1 MIYLTLFIE
10 FFKVGLFSFG
20 GGFGMIPLIQDA
32 VIHHNWMSEDAF
44 YNFIGV
50 CESTPGPIAVNMAT
64 YVGSTQA
71 GLPGGI
77 VATLGVITPSFF
89 IIILI
94 AAVIKNLTKNTYV
107 QGFLYGIKPVILA
120 LILATGINM
129 LLKSTGYVS
138 LSEYDVNIPAIIILC
153 LLAGIYFF
161 IRRKWKQVK
170 SGGEG
175 WPYWIYDQ
183 DLFSDQPSDG
193 SAVCVFIRLYV
204 KDWTEMEQLTIF
216 WVPPKD
222 GAGPASI
229 QQIARGMYTGTRR
242 KS

>member
-32 VIHHNWMSEDAF
+32 VIRHNWMSEDAF

-89 IIILI
+89 IILLI
-94 AAVIKNLTKNTYV
+94 AAVLKNLTKNTYV

-138 LSEYDVNIPAIIILC
+138 SVSY
-153 LLAGIYFF
+153 
-161 IRRKWKQVK
+161 
-170 SGGEG
+170 
-175 WPYWIYDQ
+175 
-183 DLFSDQPSDG
+183 
-193 SAVCVFIRLYV
+193 
-204 KDWTEMEQLTIF
+204 THLTL
-216 WVPPKD
+216 P
-222 GAGPASI
+222 
-229 QQIARGMYTGTRR
+229 TT
-242 KS
+242 

>member
-32 VIHHNWMSEDAF
+32 VIRHNWMSEDAF

-89 IIILI
+89 IILLI

-120 LILATGINM
+120 LILATGISM
-129 LLKSTGYVS
+129 MKTLDRKKIPVLVFVVTFIIMVIGELLSKS
-138 LSEYDVNIPAIIILC
+138 VNAILLI
-153 LLAGIYFF
+153 LAGGIIGIFCTSF
-161 IRRKWKQVK
+161 KRIRKEDADK
-170 SGGEG
+170 
-175 WPYWIYDQ
+175 
-183 DLFSDQPSDG
+183 
-193 SAVCVFIRLYV
+193 
-204 KDWTEMEQLTIF
+204 
-216 WVPPKD
+216 
-222 GAGPASI
+222 
-229 QQIARGMYTGTRR
+229 
-242 KS
+242 

>member
-1 MIYLTLFIE
+1 
-10 FFKVGLFSFG
+10 
-20 GGFGMIPLIQDA
+20 MIPLIQDA
-32 VIHHNWMSEDAF
+32 VIRHNWMSEDAF

-89 IIILI
+89 IILLI

-161 IRRKWKQVK
+161 IRCKWKQK
-170 SGGEG
+170 LSA
-175 WPYWIYDQ
+175 IS
-183 DLFSDQPSDG
+183 LILL
-193 SAVCVFIRLYV
+193 SAVLGIVISV
-204 KDWTEMEQLTIF
+204 ITEHI
-216 WVPPKD
+216 K
-222 GAGPASI
+222 
-229 QQIARGMYTGTRR
+229 
-242 KS
+242 

>member
-32 VIHHNWMSEDAF
+32 VIRHNWMSEDAF

-89 IIILI
+89 IILLI
-94 AAVIKNLTKNTYV
+94 ATVIKNLTKNTYV

-161 IRRKWKQVK
+161 IRRKWKQK
-170 SGGEG
+170 LSA
-175 WPYWIYDQ
+175 IS
-183 DLFSDQPSDG
+183 LILL
-193 SAVCVFIRLYV
+193 SAVLGIVVSVIAEHIR
-204 KDWTEMEQLTIF
+204 
-216 WVPPKD
+216 
-222 GAGPASI
+222 
-229 QQIARGMYTGTRR
+229 
-242 KS
+242 

>member
-1 MIYLTLFIE
+1 MLPPLAL
-10 FFKVGLFSFG
+10 GLWHNFG
-20 GGFGMIPLIQDA
+20 SVDNYENMKQMCFTAFDHGITHFDLANNYGP
-32 VIHHNWMSEDAF
+32 DAF

-71 GLPGGI
+71 GLSGGI

-89 IIILI
+89 IILLI
-94 AAVIKNLTKNTYV
+94 AAVLKNLTKNTYV

-161 IRRKWKQVK
+161 IRRKWKQK
-170 SGGEG
+170 LSA
-175 WPYWIYDQ
+175 IS
-183 DLFSDQPSDG
+183 LILL
-193 SAVCVFIRLYV
+193 SAVLGIVVSVIAEHIR
-204 KDWTEMEQLTIF
+204 
-216 WVPPKD
+216 
-222 GAGPASI
+222 
-229 QQIARGMYTGTRR
+229 
-242 KS
+242 

>member
-32 VIHHNWMSEDAF
+32 VIRHNWMSEDAF

-89 IIILI
+89 IILLI

-138 LSEYDVNIPAIIILC
+138 LSEYDVNIPAIIILF
-153 LLAGIYFF
+153 LHPAQMEAEAVSDLSDPAFRGSGNRGIRDCRTHQIKSHLIQCKVSGDFIFF
-161 IRRKWKQVK
+161 IG
-170 SGGEG
+170 SHNY
-175 WPYWIYDQ
+175 PFI
-183 DLFSDQPSDG
+183 SDC
-193 SAVCVFIRLYV
+193 SAFYFR
-204 KDWTEMEQLTIF
+204 
-216 WVPPKD
+216 
-222 GAGPASI
+222 
-229 QQIARGMYTGTRR
+229 
-242 KS
+242 